1 MKKNPASIPHSI
13 WHADDIRRM
22 EREAADSLGLTL
34 YELMQRA
41 GEAAFQVTREA
52 YPNAQHWLVLCGH
65 GNNGGD
71 GYVVARLAKA
81 QGFNVTLLAH
91 EGDKPLP
98 EEAQQAH
105 DAWLNAGG
113 VIHAADINWPD
124 SVDVI
129 IDALSGTGLK
139 NAPREPLPA
148 LIERANS
155 HPAPTIAIDIPSGLL
170 AQTGATPGQ
179 SSTLRIPLPLLR
191 SSQVCSPVKHAM
203 SPDVCM
209 LMLLG
214 WTTGWRGRTRRCN
227 VLMLNS
233 LRTG

>member
-1 MKKNPASIPHSI
+1 
-13 WHADDIRRM
+13 M

-91 EGDKPLP
+91 ESDKPLP

-105 DAWLNAGG
+105 DVRLNAGG
-113 VIHAADINWPD
+113 VIHA
-124 SVDVI
+124 
-129 IDALSGTGLK
+129 GY
-139 NAPREPLPA
+139 
-148 LIERANS
+148 
-155 HPAPTIAIDIPSGLL
+155 
-170 AQTGATPGQ
+170 
-179 SSTLRIPLPLLR
+179 
-191 SSQVCSPVKHAM
+191 
-203 SPDVCM
+203 
-209 LMLLG
+209 
-214 WTTGWRGRTRRCN
+214 
-227 VLMLNS
+227 
-233 LRTG
+233 